1 MDLELIR
8 NTAMCVKALET
19 AAEERDFV
27 NFLTPARE
35 LSDNVVRL
43 VALATQFNLIDAA
56 ADLRERVKQVMSEA
70 KTLLREKSDAS
81 LDRFKGLLRQVAKVL
96 VSIMTELKQIKASGV
111 IPLHTPAPSASPVRS
126 RNFRDFANAPF
137 TPSVASFPPISLPS
151 ASLKSLTTR
160 PCA

>member
-27 NFLTPARE
+27 NFLQPARD

-43 VALATQFNLIDAA
+43 VALATQFNLVDAA

-111 IPLHTPAPSASPVRS
+111 VPQLTPAPSASPVRA
-126 RNFRDFANAPF
+126 RN
-137 TPSVASFPPISLPS
+137 SLPLEMAVFPS
-151 ASLKSLTTR
+151 FFRVTLFCLTCLAYHQIIYT
-160 PCA
+160 

>member
-43 VALATQFNLIDAA
+43 VALATQFSLIDAA

-111 IPLHTPAPSASPVRS
+111 VPQLTPAPSASPVRR
-126 RNFRDFANAPF
+126 RNSFTFVKARF
-137 TPSVASFPPISLPS
+137 TPSVKPLSPFSH
-151 ASLKSLTTR
+151 
-160 PCA
+160 